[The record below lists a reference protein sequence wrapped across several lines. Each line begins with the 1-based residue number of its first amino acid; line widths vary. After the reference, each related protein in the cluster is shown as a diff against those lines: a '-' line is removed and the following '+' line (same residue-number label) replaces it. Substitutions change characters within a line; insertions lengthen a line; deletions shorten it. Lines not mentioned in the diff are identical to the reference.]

1 MKNLSIPIKYKDE
14 AIPLL
19 EKLGYKED
27 TEWNKVSKDW
37 QNTHILTFAGGAWEL
52 HSHEGTDNQTPITIE
67 ELREL
72 VNQTRIEELREFAG
86 EPTPDKLDILIEQ
99 MRELRA
105 ELREFMKEEK
115 QAEVREWKVG
125 DRVRITK
132 KETHLFIIG
141 DVVELIEHNKHNDTD
156 IYPWLAQSQLG
167 QRWWIKESEAEL
179 ITE

>member
-19 EKLGYKED
+19 EKLSYKED
-27 TEWNKVSKDW
+27 TWWNEPRKNL
-37 QNTHILTFAGGAWEL
+37 QHTHILAREGMWGFYNHDGGE
-52 HSHEGTDNQTPITIE
+52 SFTPITIE

-72 VNQTRIEELREFAG
+72 VNQTRIEELRELAG

-156 IYPWLAQSQLG
+156 IYPWLAQSQSG
-167 QRWWIKESEAEL
+167 QRWWIKESGAEL